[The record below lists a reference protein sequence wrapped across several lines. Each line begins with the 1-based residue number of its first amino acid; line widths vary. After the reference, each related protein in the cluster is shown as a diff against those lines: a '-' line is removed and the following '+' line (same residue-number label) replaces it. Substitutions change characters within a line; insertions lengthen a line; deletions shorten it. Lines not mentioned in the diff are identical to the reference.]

1 MSDGPATSA
10 KPHTGERPRSPP
22 QAAASAKL
30 ARATWARRMRKNL
43 IDVDKGDRHGAHRL
57 ECARRIVVEIV
68 ECVGDEHAQARR
80 PARPTRPQVQ
90 HFDGDP
96 GIRRWRELDAL
107 ESTAEAEVC
116 TYAEVAHGV
125 VRRDGDQVARAKGE
139 RALRKCIMGELAGV
153 EERVGERAG
162 EMGGERIRAYGK
174 VESREATTH
183 EVLELDHHL
192 RIDAGRDRYDA
203 RLDQLTRFG
212 PEQRG
217 VHARRGPERPGEADL
232 PCPRFLR
239 HKGGVRDHPEP
250 IHDRRHEPLR
260 ERWGAESAAG
270 RRAPSA
276 ARGGEDHANP
286 GADDGA
292 ESAAVD
298 GEEIDARPAREAG
311 GPQGPLPFAVRRV
324 LPLAVGAEDVARDSR
339 EPGLPADR
347 DDAAA
352 AVGAELTAELAPE
365 AIAYAKVVSAP
376 RLEIGEVGA
385 QPRGARLPVHTLAR
399 RARQY
404 RREIALVGAGM
415 VPQPTR
421 VDQKRLVSLA
431 AVLAATALAPGER
444 LLILVARPGAG
455 DAEPRV
461 RARLPLALTP
471 ELPVVA
477 MVLLA
482 VAVGAPPANGDR
494 PAQLIPSVARG
505 ETGAALD
512 PGEIA
517 EAPLGVGWVGIR
529 ATGEPQASVE
539 AERDV
544 ARDEV
549 HHAAEGSR
557 PVQGRACPFHNLDA
571 LDVIHREQIPVDA
584 AAVALVGGNAV
595 HQQQDPAAEALYKP
609 ARAAD
614 IDLAREELDPGRLVD
629 GFIDRVDGALGDVGV
644 GHQSH
649 AWHDVL
655 ERLGAFGGG
664 DDDLGHDK
672 GRRDENSSS
681 PESEVAPHRVRSDY
695 EEAVRC
701 CSVADHGCSQFDA
714 SGLHPWNPICASPV
728 RHCAEPL
735 AGDKHLCSPDRATA
749 GVRDGAVDDSITLSW
764 QRARSKP
771 SGDQKET

>member
-324 LPLAVGAEDVARDSR
+324 LPLAVGAEDVARDRR

-385 QPRGARLPVHTLAR
+385 QPRGARLPVHALAR

-421 VDQKRLVSLA
+421 VDQKRLVGLA

-444 LLILVARPGAG
+444 LLILVA
-455 DAEPRV
+455 
-461 RARLPLALTP
+461 
-471 ELPVVA
+471 

-482 VAVGAPPANGDR
+482 VAVGVPPTNGDR

-505 ETGAALD
+505 ETGAAVD

-517 EAPLGVGWVGIR
+517 EAPLGVGRVGIR
-529 ATGEPQASVE
+529 ATGEPQAGVE
-539 AERDV
+539 GERGL

-557 PVQGRACPFHNLDA
+557 PVQGRARTLHNLDP

-584 AAVALVGGNAV
+584 TAVALVGGNTV

-609 ARAAD
+609 A
-614 IDLAREELDPGRLVD
+614 
-629 GFIDRVDGALGDVGV
+629 
-644 GHQSH
+644 
-649 AWHDVL
+649 
-655 ERLGAFGGG
+655 
-664 DDDLGHDK
+664 
-672 GRRDENSSS
+672 
-681 PESEVAPHRVRSDY
+681 
-695 EEAVRC
+695 
-701 CSVADHGCSQFDA
+701 
-714 SGLHPWNPICASPV
+714 
-728 RHCAEPL
+728 
-735 AGDKHLCSPDRATA
+735 
-749 GVRDGAVDDSITLSW
+749 
-764 QRARSKP
+764 
-771 SGDQKET
+771 